1 MCHAFVIQNMFM
13 KTILVIVGAIV
24 LFSQCMRDG
33 LTPKSASR
41 NQATILQAKQ
51 SAILRTNSASSNG
64 LNIRVDSI
72 QDSRCPKEAVCIWEG
87 NAQVFFTT
95 NKGQA
100 GKSGTLCIGA
110 CGQLKTAD
118 TTQIEL
124 SGMYYDI
131 ILQSVDPYP
140 NQTDDNQPAK
150 TAKLFIRAR

>member
-1 MCHAFVIQNMFM
+1 M

-33 LTPKSASR
+33 LTPKSVSL

-51 SAILRTNSASSNG
+51 SAILRTNIAASNG

-72 QDSRCPKEAVCIWEG
+72 QDSRCPKEVACIWAG

-95 NKGQA
+95 SKGQA
-100 GKSGTLCIGA
+100 VKSGTLCIGA

-124 SGMYYDI
+124 SGMHYDI
-131 ILQSVDPYP
+131 ILQRVDPYP
-140 NQTDDNQPAK
+140 TQTENQPAK
-150 TAKLFIRAR
+150 TARLFVRAR